1 MSSRIQAILFDL
13 DGVLTDTA
21 EYHYQAWQWLADREG
36 IPFDRTHNEQLR
48 GVSRR
53 ESLMLLLGNR
63 TINEATAQQWMA
75 DKNQKYQELLQQVT
89 PAALL
94 PGVTMLL
101 DECETRG
108 LRAAVVSASRNAHFV
123 LQQLAIADRFAVIV
137 AGPEADAGPGKNRAK
152 PAPDLFLLAAERLA
166 LAPAACLVVED
177 AAAGIAA
184 AQVAGM
190 ATVGIGPVER
200 VGHADLVLPDLA
212 QATVAQLLYAATWR
226 VAEEHFDPQSQNAW
240 ETIFTIGNGY
250 LGTRGTLEE
259 DSPGEKP
266 ATLLHG
272 LWDDVPI
279 AYTELA
285 NAFDWTVIDL
295 WVNGQPFRL
304 NRGKI
309 EDYCRWLDL
318 RTGELHRTLRWTPP
332 DGATV
337 ELHFIRLAS
346 LADQHVLAV
355 QLQVT
360 PLVRDVDIR
369 LRPRLMGHVENEGL
383 LHWHNFDQGQQENAV
398 YLSGATRFTNKRLV
412 QAMRTSC
419 TSAINETSLADSPG
433 SPGLSLKA
441 QVTVQ
446 ASLTLEKFV
455 SVYTDRDT
463 PEPLAAAL
471 TKVDE
476 IAGPGFDQLQRA
488 NATAWQRFWEASD
501 VIIEG
506 DDEAQTAMRH
516 ALFQLRIAAP
526 TYDDRVSI
534 GARSLSGFGYRGHVF
549 WDTEIFVLP
558 FFTFTQ
564 PQLAR
569 NLLMYRWHTLD
580 GAHRKAAGNGF
591 VGAQYAWESAETGE
605 EVTPRFVPGP
615 RGEGLVRIWCGDIE
629 LHITV
634 DVVYAIMQYWH
645 VTADDQF
652 ITNVGAQILLETAR
666 FWESRVEP
674 DKPAPG
680 QFSIS
685 DVIGP
690 DEYHDHVNNNAFTNG
705 MVRWHLQTA
714 IAVIGWLETHEP
726 AKAAELRTMLD
737 LTDERLA
744 HWQTVAHNLVFL
756 RNPQNRL
763 IEQFDGFFD
772 LPEVDWPQYANRTK
786 SMQALLGIE
795 GANAH
800 QVLKQPDV
808 LMLLLLLGDQFTIED
823 MEANWAYY
831 SPRTDHEYGSSLGP
845 AFHAWAACQLG
856 HPEVAYAHF
865 MRAARADLGDVRG
878 NAADGIH
885 IASAGGL
892 WQAAVF
898 GFAGLRVTNGAFTV
912 QPNLPAHWRRL
923 AFPITIRGERHF
935 VDLRN
940 D

>member
-53 ESLMLLLGNR
+53 ESLLLLLGDR
-63 TINEATAQQWMA
+63 TIDEATAQRWMA
-75 DKNQKYQELLQQVT
+75 DKNRKYQELLQQIT
-89 PAALL
+89 PADLL

-101 DECETRG
+101 DECDALG
-108 LRAAVVSASRNAHFV
+108 LRTAVVSASQNARFV
-123 LQQLAIADRFAVIV
+123 LDQLTIADRFAVIV
-137 AGPEADAGPGKNRAK
+137 AGPEADVGPGKNRAK

-166 LAPAACLVVED
+166 LAPANCLVVED
-177 AAAGIAA
+177 AAAGITAA
-184 AQVAGM
+184 RVAGM

-200 VGHADLVLPDLA
+200 VGHADLVLPDLNGV
-212 QATVAQLLYAATWR
+212 TVAQLRYAATWR
-226 VAEEHFDPQSQNAW
+226 VAEERFDPKTQNAW

-266 ATLLHG
+266 ATLIHG

-279 AYTELA
+279 SYTELA

-304 NRGKI
+304 NRGKV

-318 RTGELHRTLRWTPP
+318 RRGELHRSLRWTPP

-337 ELHFIRLAS
+337 ELHYTRLAS
-346 LADQHVLAV
+346 LADQHALAV

-360 PLVRDVDIR
+360 PLVHAVDIR

-383 LHWHNFDQGQQENAV
+383 LHWHNFEQGQVGGAV
-398 YLSGATRFTNKRLV
+398 YLSGETRVTGKRLV
-412 QAMRTSC
+412 QAMRLLC
-419 TSAINETSLADSPG
+419 AADANETVLADSPG
-433 SPGLSLKA
+433 SPGLSLTTHVTA
-441 QVTVQ
+441 QTTV
-446 ASLTLEKFV
+446 TLEKVV

-463 PEPLAAAL
+463 PDPLAAAL
-471 TKVDE
+471 GKVE
-476 IAGPGFDQLQRA
+476 ESAGQGFTQLQYA
-488 NATAWQRFWEASD
+488 NAAAWQSFWAASD

-526 TYDDRVSI
+526 THDERVSI

-558 FFTFTQ
+558 FFIFTQ
-564 PQLAR
+564 PHLAR

-580 GAHRKAAGNGF
+580 GARRKAAGNGLA
-591 VGAQYAWESAETGE
+591 GAQYAWESAETGE

-615 RGEGLVRIWCGDIE
+615 RGEGLVRIWPGDIE

-645 VTADDQF
+645 ITGDNQF
-652 ITNVGAQILLETAR
+652 MTSVGAPIVLETAR

-674 DKPAPG
+674 DKPTPG

-690 DEYHDHVNNNAFTNG
+690 DEYHDHINNNAFTNG

-714 IAVIGWLETHEP
+714 IAMIGWLESHEP
-726 AKAAELRTMLD
+726 AQAATLRTTLE

-744 HWQTVAHNLVFL
+744 HWQTIAANLLFL
-756 RNPQNRL
+756 RDPQRRL
-763 IEQFDGFFD
+763 IEQFEGFFQ
-772 LPEVDWPQYANRTK
+772 LPEVDWPQYANRTT

-808 LMLLLLLGDQFTIED
+808 LMLLLLLDDQFTVED
-823 MEANWAYY
+823 MEVNWAYY

-856 HPEVAYAHF
+856 QPEVAYAHF

-885 IASAGGL
+885 IASSGGL

-898 GFAGLRVTNGAFTV
+898 GFAGLRVTDGTFTV

-923 AFPITIRGERHF
+923 AFGVTIRGERHF